1 LKISFSN
8 IFGILGEHSS
18 FADSNEEEQDGMD
31 WTSYDID
38 VQNIFKIS
46 KKDILVS
53 GINWRK
59 AESSSDGVYFRDKNE
74 KSQRF
79 IAGFLNNELSI
90 TDNLK
95 WILGGRYDKFDTPD
109 KDKFSPQ
116 SILFYK
122 PKDNHTFRFIY
133 SQAIRAPF
141 IADLFTNAQFSA
153 GDYIIPQAD
162 SAPIIMLSPN
172 ENLNPVGIKSFEIAY
187 STVLK
192 NKINLDFSV
201 YHYEVEDMIGYINA
215 VSGDSLI
222 FGPGI
227 IGGTAFPTSKSNAA
241 ATDLKAV
248 NLDGK
253 LKSDGFEM
261 GLNYNINKNTRLWS
275 NYSYQNSKFQDIHT
289 KSVPAHLASF
299 GGHKS
304 YKNGWTLSGSINY
317 VSSSRIEITN
327 VMDQTLAQINKDL
340 AADPIAF
347 ITQAQTGADIYKQK
361 YLNDGAYLYNTLG
374 GADLGA
380 AANPTLA
387 AILDSALGGG
397 GTLIAPLTAALN
409 ATGVSSDKVSFILA
423 SSSVTAAAAGL
434 SASNGAA
441 LLSARGVNGELYKYS
456 AAQVSVQETEDYCFI
471 NLKAAKKIFNDNGEF
486 ALSASLRPDKR
497 QYAFGE
503 KTGDKYFVTFNYKF
517 K

>member
-1 LKISFSN
+1 
-8 IFGILGEHSS
+8 
-18 FADSNEEEQDGMD
+18 
-31 WTSYDID
+31 
-38 VQNIFKIS
+38 
-46 KKDILVS
+46 
-53 GINWRK
+53 
-59 AESSSDGVYFRDKNE
+59 
-74 KSQRF
+74 
-79 IAGFLNNELSI
+79 
-90 TDNLK
+90 
-95 WILGGRYDKFDTPD
+95 
-109 KDKFSPQ
+109 
-116 SILFYK
+116 
-122 PKDNHTFRFIY
+122 
-133 SQAIRAPF
+133 
-141 IADLFTNAQFSA
+141 
-153 GDYIIPQAD
+153 
-162 SAPIIMLSPN
+162 
-172 ENLNPVGIKSFEIAY
+172 
-187 STVLK
+187 
-192 NKINLDFSV
+192 
-201 YHYEVEDMIGYINA
+201 
-215 VSGDSLI
+215 
-222 FGPGI
+222 
-227 IGGTAFPTSKSNAA
+227 
-241 ATDLKAV
+241 
-248 NLDGK
+248 
-253 LKSDGFEM
+253 
-261 GLNYNINKNTRLWS
+261 
-275 NYSYQNSKFQDIHT
+275 
-289 KSVPAHLASF
+289 VPAHLASF

-387 AILDSALGGG
+387 ALDSALGGG